1 MKKLTVFDITT
12 EEDEHFFK
20 YYKYHRDLRKGTRTI
35 CSKNHGSHRQIYCFE
50 KTYYDEHTFALAVK
64 FIFLKR
70 NCILLGFEKLG
81 EII

>member
-1 MKKLTVFDITT
+1 MKKLTLFDITR
-12 EEDEHFFK
+12 EEETHFFK
-20 YYKYHRDLRKGTRTI
+20 YFKYRSDSIERTRTI
-35 CSKNHGSHRQIYCFE
+35 CSKSNNSCRQIYCFE

-81 EII
+81 EIV